1 MVPISKNGKK
11 QEHQTIN
18 FFNIKRL
25 SYIYLI
31 TAQPPLNDTNGDTTL
46 SSKQLWTPSLQ
57 SLLIHVDCMLI
68 STGMNVE
75 APYSRA
81 KDQMEKKC
89 WNVPVETWHYNSRN
103 KLYYCNRIDVP
114 LWNKSTEVA
123 WLQNHE
129 ISESRS
135 ALLNPSSHFKLILLE
150 ISCLDFTGSSLKIFE
165 TYLNLKLHSV
175 RITKKCQEVAIRASH
190 YIYCRRNK
198 IWSEPES
205 ISYT

>member
-1 MVPISKNGKK
+1 MHGVTSSTVYQMVPISKNGKK

-81 KDQMEKKC
+81 KDQMEKNAEMYRSK
-89 WNVPVETWHYNSRN
+89 PDIIIRETNCITVIELTCPFEKN
-103 KLYYCNRIDVP
+103 L
-114 LWNKSTEVA
+114 LKSHDYKITKY
-123 WLQNHE
+123 QNPA
-129 ISESRS
+129 
-135 ALLNPSSHFKLILLE
+135 ALFLILPH
-150 ISCLDFTGSSLKIFE
+150 ISSWYSLRFPVLI
-165 TYLNLKLHSV
+165 LPDLH
-175 RITKKCQEVAIRASH
+175 
-190 YIYCRRNK
+190 
-198 IWSEPES
+198 
-205 ISYT
+205 